1 MPTYQLQEIFTRIG
15 LALAAGILIAIVP
28 IALRKTRYEPALSK
42 RVFYALLA
50 LVALIGFGF
59 YATYLWN
66 RFIPRAPEEAAP
78 LEYPAAPAAP
88 AAPPSAAP

>member
-1 MPTYQLQEIFTRIG
+1 MYQFQEMFARIG

-28 IALRKTRYEPALSK
+28 VALRKTRYEPSVSK
-42 RVFYALLA
+42 RVFYSILA

-66 RFIPRAPEEAAP
+66 RFVPRAPDEAAP
-78 LEYPAAPAAP
+78 LEYPAAPTAP